1 MVAARKGPL
10 GVLTTKGDFL
20 GVDGNAELDRVPIG
34 ADGSMP
40 VADATEAVG
49 WRWAAGAGAA
59 ALPTGYMDECLSA
72 YTSVTVVAIGT
83 GNCRD
88 DTDVLNIAVTAVR
101 SADITTT
108 GAGGRNVDTAEQ
120 ADKWYYLFIIADTTA
135 VETEAAFLVNEDDIG
150 AFTMPAGYDVKRRVG
165 FVRNDAASNLRDF
178 VMTGTGRQR
187 VVDYDNVDRDD
198 LNVFTDQEPI
208 VWTAA
213 SCAEFVPPTSRV
225 CVLDTVN
232 DMGANDFG
240 EWRPTG
246 SSVGDGQG
254 RRSQDSDLSNCS
266 VILSDFLLSAAQSL
280 DYRRNDVSGD
290 GLSLY
295 IVTYR
300 DDL

>member
-34 ADGSMP
+34 ADGAMP

-49 WRWAAGAGAA
+49 WRWAAAGAV
-59 ALPTGYMDECLSA
+59 ALPSGYMDECLSA

-83 GNCRD
+83 GRCRD
-88 DTDVLNIAVTAVR
+88 DTDVLNIAISAVR

-108 GAGGRNVDTAEQ
+108 GAGGRNIDTAEQ

-150 AFTMPAGYDVKRRVG
+150 AFTMPPGYDVKRRVG
-165 FVRNDAASNLRDF
+165 FVRNDASSDLRDF
-178 VMTGTGRQR
+178 IMRGNGRQR
-187 VVDYDNVDRDD
+187 QVSYNNVDRDD

-213 SCAEFVPPTSRV
+213 SCAEFVPPTSIMCDLD
-225 CVLDTVN
+225 CVA
-232 DMGANDFG
+232 DMGANDIG

-246 SSVGDGQG
+246 GTVGDAQG
-254 RRSQDSDLSNCS
+254 RFTQDSDLSNCT
-266 VILSDFLLSAAQSL
+266 VTLPGFILSDAQSL
-280 DYRRNDVSGD
+280 DYRRNDTSGD

-295 IVTYR
+295 IYTYR